1 LKDGSWP
8 IFNES
13 RPQKRSTN
21 VPYAWSKEH
30 AVQLKGRHGFY
41 QSFTCDIHRKKERY
55 CRCCQFQEVW
65 KRRNDGLSTQQ
76 INTVRYRTPA
86 VSFFSFF
93 LSAYM
98 AMSGQTLLLLISLI
112 QYVRFG
118 DSEFLGHQKGRLCI
132 STMNKLWLCMYCY
145 LCAH

>member
-1 LKDGSWP
+1 
-8 IFNES
+8 
-13 RPQKRSTN
+13 
-21 VPYAWSKEH
+21 
-30 AVQLKGRHGFY
+30 
-41 QSFTCDIHRKKERY
+41 
-55 CRCCQFQEVW
+55 
-65 KRRNDGLSTQQ
+65 
-76 INTVRYRTPA
+76 
-86 VSFFSFF
+86 
-93 LSAYM
+93 M